1 MHNKNT
7 FAISTGW
14 LIIHNDSIH
23 NNHKKKLWIESL
35 RHGEVGSLA
44 HHIHLH
50 HWDLGNGIGRRCD
63 FEGATL
69 RGNSWCNFKGSCFFL
84 ERPVDCM
91 VCWCCLNHSPTH
103 PEKKT
108 KTKRQIGLVQFNP
121 DFRGEKYIKSLK
133 PIPRKP
139 YFTGANSWKCQ
150 FSFFL
155 LKENQR

>member
-23 NNHKKKLWIESL
+23 NNHKKTLWIESL

-63 FEGATL
+63 FEGQLWGVTPGATS
-69 RGNSWCNFKGSCFFL
+69 RGHVFFGETSWLHGLLMLFEPLTNPS
-84 ERPVDCM
+84 
-91 VCWCCLNHSPTH
+91 W
-103 PEKKT
+103 KKQ
-108 KTKRQIGLVQFNP
+108 KKKRQIGLVQFNP

-133 PIPRKP
+133 PIPRKSHISQEQIP
-139 YFTGANSWKCQ
+139 ENVSFP
-150 FSFFL
+150 FSCL
-155 LKENQR
+155 ILA